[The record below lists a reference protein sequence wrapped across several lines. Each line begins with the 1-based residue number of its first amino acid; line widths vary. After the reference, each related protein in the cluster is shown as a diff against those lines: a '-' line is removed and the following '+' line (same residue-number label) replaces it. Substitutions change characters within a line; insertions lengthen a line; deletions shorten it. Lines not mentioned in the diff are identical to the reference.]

1 MGVPD
6 SGLASAVAELT
17 AELAALRADRAR
29 RRLLDL
35 ASGVLAAQLGL
46 SPGEAG
52 DHLLR
57 LAGSSGL
64 SAVDLAADIV
74 NAVSGTPPAGSGPE
88 AAAMEAAQA
97 AAAGAAGPP
106 TPGPAGR
113 GTLPVVQARRIRR
126 SIAAALSSDT
136 ASEAATGML
145 EDGLHRLGVEEL
157 YLWRRTPTDCLEL
170 SGRAGADP
178 QEASHWRWVP
188 PETAGPLHRVLA
200 DARPL
205 WYPEGPGTAGR
216 LPGPGAD
223 AARAVLP
230 LERGDR
236 MVGVALAVWAAPAD
250 LGASVRAAVEAL
262 CRPAGLVLDEV
273 DDGPDV
279 APQLA
284 ALLAQLDHPAVVVR
298 LAVAGDPSSEGGA
311 SHTVDHLN
319 PAALRERTLPPSA
332 AGRPV
337 AQLYPG
343 VYEELI
349 GLVARAGAA
358 GSPQYA
364 AALPAAPD
372 GGADRAGAGGPTM
385 AEVRVLPLG
394 GGRAVVL
401 WRAGVLRGPPIA
413 RALERLERLAAFEDD
428 PAGGSR
434 WSPSVYPIFGIDP
447 GEPPVPLRALGARLH
462 QEDTGRLDA
471 LLSTLADRQTGGQTL
486 VRVYRP
492 DGGVRHVRISAEPV
506 LAGGAVV
513 GITGVYQD
521 VSAQHHTELAL
532 SATFDQL
539 SAAQADA
546 LVRSQVVLRLQQTI
560 VPETSALQAAAGLQV
575 AARYRPA
582 AVEYRVGGDWYDV
595 FQLPGGRV
603 LVTVGDIAGHG
614 IGAATAMVTLRGALH
629 GLAFTGGSPGT
640 LMRWLNEVA
649 SGTPDHPTATA
660 VCALFDPAD
669 RSLRWAGAGHPPPL
683 LLRGGRARF
692 LEGPPNVL
700 LGALPGAVYEETTS
714 NMRAGDTLMLYTDGL
729 VERRHTGLD
738 ESLAALRAAAERLG
752 AGGVE
757 DQADLLLSSI
767 SGDTDDD
774 TCLVV
779 VHVS

>member
-1 MGVPD
+1 MGVPESD
-6 SGLASAVAELT
+6 LASAVAELT

-46 SPGEAG
+46 APAEAG

-57 LAGSSGL
+57 LAASSRL

-74 NAVSGTPPAGSGPE
+74 NAVSGTPPAGSSSE
-88 AAAMEAAQA
+88 AVAAGAAQA
-97 AAAGAAGPP
+97 AAAGIAEPGTPP
-106 TPGPAGR
+106 A
-113 GTLPVVQARRIRR
+113 VQARRIRR
-126 SIAAALSSDT
+126 GIASALTSDT
-136 ASEAATGML
+136 ASEAATGLM
-145 EDGLHRLGVEEL
+145 EDGLHRLGVEAL

-188 PETAGPLHRVLA
+188 PETDGPLHRALA
-200 DARPL
+200 GGRAL
-205 WYPEGPGTAGR
+205 WFPEGPGGAGR
-216 LPGPGAD
+216 LPGPRAD

-230 LERGDR
+230 LEHGGRV
-236 MVGVALAVWAAPAD
+236 VGLALAVWPAPAVLD
-250 LGASVRAAVEAL
+250 ARVRASVEAL
-262 CRPAGLVLDEV
+262 CGPSGLVLDQV
-273 DDGPDV
+273 GDAADV
-279 APQLA
+279 TPAQLA
-284 ALLAQLDHPAVVVR
+284 AVLAQLDQPAIVVR
-298 LAVAGDPSSEGGA
+298 LAAADGRSPAGVRAP
-311 SHTVDHLN
+311 HTVDHLN
-319 PAALRERTLPPSA
+319 PAALRERELPPGA

-343 VYEELI
+343 LHEELV
-349 GLVARAGAA
+349 GLVAQAGAA

-364 AALPAAPD
+364 AALPAPPEGVSDLSAP
-372 GGADRAGAGGPTM
+372 AGPAM

-401 WRAGVLRGPPIA
+401 WRAGVRLGPPIA

-428 PAGGSR
+428 AAGGSR
-434 WSPSVYPIFGIDP
+434 WSPSAYPIFGLGPD
-447 GEPPVPLRALGARLH
+447 EPPVPLRDLGARLH
-462 QEDTGRLDA
+462 QDDTGSLDE
-471 LLSTLADRQTGGQTL
+471 LLASLADRHTGGQAL

-506 LAGGAVV
+506 LASAALV
-513 GITGVYQD
+513 GVTGVYQD

-532 SATFDQL
+532 SATFDRL

-546 LVRSQVVLRLQQTI
+546 LVRNQVVLRLQQTI
-560 VPETSALQAAAGLQV
+560 VPETSALQAAAGLEV

-629 GLAFTGGSPGT
+629 GLAFTGGTPGA
-640 LMRWLNEVA
+640 LMGWLNEVA

-660 VCALFDPAD
+660 VCALFDPSD
-669 RSLRWAGAGHPPPL
+669 RSLCWAGAGHPPPL

-700 LGALPGAVYEETTS
+700 LGALPGAAYEETTS
-714 NMRAGDTLMLYTDGL
+714 GLRAGDTLMLYTDGL

-738 ESLAALRAAAERLG
+738 ESLAALREASERLG

-757 DQADLLLSSI
+757 ELADRLLASV

>member
-1 MGVPD
+1 MGVPE

-46 SPGEAG
+46 SPAEAG

-57 LAGSSGL
+57 LASSTGL

-74 NAVSGTPPAGSGPE
+74 NAVSGTLPAGS
-88 AAAMEAAQA
+88 AAQA
-97 AAAGAAGPP
+97 AVGAAEAAVAAGTAGPAAAL
-106 TPGPAGR
+106 PA
-113 GTLPVVQARRIRR
+113 VQARRIRR
-126 SIAAALSSDT
+126 GIAAALTSDT
-136 ASEAATGML
+136 GSEAAAGLM
-145 EDGLHRLGVEEL
+145 EDGLHRLGVEAL
-157 YLWRRTPTDCLEL
+157 YLWRRTPTECLEL
-170 SGRAGADP
+170 AGRAGADP

-188 PETAGPLHRVLA
+188 PETSGPLHRALEGGRA
-200 DARPL
+200 L
-205 WYPEGPGTAGR
+205 WFPEGPGRAER
-216 LPGPGAD
+216 LPGPRAD

-230 LERGDR
+230 LERGGR
-236 MVGVALAVWAAPAD
+236 VVGLALAVWAAPTVLDA
-250 LGASVRAAVEAL
+250 GVRASLEAL
-262 CRPAGLVLDEV
+262 CRPAGLVLDAA
-273 DDGPDV
+273 DDGPEV
-279 APQLA
+279 AAQLA
-284 ALLAQLDHPAVVVR
+284 AVLAQLDHPAIVVR
-298 LAVAGDPSSEGGA
+298 LADAAGRSPDGGA
-311 SHTVDHLN
+311 AHTVEYLN
-319 PAALRERTLPPSA
+319 PAALRERTLPPGS

-343 VYEELI
+343 VYEELV

-358 GSPQYA
+358 GAPQYA
-364 AALPAAPD
+364 AALPTAPE
-372 GGADRAGAGGPTM
+372 GASDRPPAGAAAM

-401 WRAGVLRGPPIA
+401 WRAGVRLGPPIA
-413 RALERLERLAAFEDD
+413 RALDRLERLAAFEDD
-428 PAGGSR
+428 ATGGSR
-434 WSPSVYPIFGIDP
+434 WGPSVYPIFGIGPD
-447 GEPPVPLRALGARLH
+447 EPPVPLRALGDRLH
-462 QEDTGRLDA
+462 QEDTGRLDE
-471 LLSTLADRQTGGQTL
+471 LLASLADRHTGGQAL

-506 LAGGAVV
+506 LAGSTLV

-532 SATFDQL
+532 NATFDRL

-546 LVRSQVVLRLQQTI
+546 LVRNQVVLRLQQTI
-560 VPETSALQAAAGLQV
+560 VPETSALQAAAGLEV

-629 GLAFTGGSPGT
+629 GLAFTGGTPGR
-640 LMRWLNEVA
+640 LMGWLNDVA
-649 SGTPDHPTATA
+649 SGTPDQPTATA
-660 VCALFDPAD
+660 VCALFDPSD
-669 RSLRWAGAGHPPPL
+669 RTLHWAGAGHPPPL

-700 LGALPGAVYEETTS
+700 LGALPGAAYEETTS
-714 NMRAGDTLMLYTDGL
+714 GLRAGDTLMLYTDGL

-738 ESLAALRAAAERLG
+738 ESLAALREAAERLG
-752 AGGVE
+752 SGTLE
-757 DQADLLLSSI
+757 EQADLLLASV